1 MPSWKSLLAACCC
14 LVLAA
19 STASAALLYRGLSHT
34 ATGFTTIEPLASGR
48 LKVTNIGSSGQDGV
62 SISTAGLDGVRLPLS
77 GTLYQS
83 SDVGSSISLT
93 YHWRLASQP
102 TGSSAS
108 LSLVVQPTSLSFSP
122 VLVSTISGSVRVR
135 CSSGGALVLDS
146 SIPFGGSVSVEMP
159 PGTTCPLPAMSCALD
174 RVALEVRCSAEFSSS
189 RSISVGGV
197 VVVCDAVMF
206 SVLDNDCDDDD
217 CDGLDSELRVLS
229 PPGSSL
235 STLEFVRTD
244 FVSHGRFMSGE
255 GQVVVSPQ
263 VVTSHRR
270 LPVTNIGSSGQDG
283 VSLYRSPG
291 SGGGGAGGFLCSPS
305 TCGLS
310 GGCKLHFAPP
320 SLSFDPRVD
329 EGKGCVTRVYGTS
342 SSSPTESMLG
352 SVHITIT
359 GGNFRATPSFTGM
372 AAQAESCAVF
382 DNGVE
387 VYRTAVSSGSSV
399 QIDAPTGQP
408 LGMAINEKGLPG
420 EKKIKKKST
429 AVPQAGPGRAQPTS
443 ADFVSEQDIL
453 PIEVGFAGDRIIVFG
468 GMSVTGDEI
477 VFWGE
482 RAPTGA
488 GSSLSI
494 SSQQCLMS
502 CASSSSSTSME
513 LVGASSSSGDLVSC
527 DAPSS
532 THLSSSSTCAVVPV
546 VIDRIDAT
554 PVRAYSVTFHMSPEL
569 ASCVTGVTESDYLSR
584 TAATQMF
591 VVDNGGGSF
600 TVDCTQLGGTCGST
614 GDGEL
619 FQLHLSASA
628 PVASALGSVR
638 IDDVQLR
645 DCSNADVPGAP
656 GGSAFLPID
665 FAAPSPVS
673 SFTVT
678 QVTTGNDVSG
688 TTKLHVSHA
697 PLDAD
702 AGLAVFTKSFGG
714 YPEYDDDAIAG
725 PPSPPSSEADAISQG
740 WTLVDVSRDGQQ
752 DVVIGARGFH
762 YFVVTAR
769 DEYGNPSS
777 LSSMTGGTLNYH
789 LGDVSNGLVT
799 CAGNNRVGPED
810 ISMLGA
816 HYGSSLSYGSS
827 VACLDVGPTTDHS
840 THARPMTDNK
850 IGFEDLVVF
859 AMNYLTVSGPGLA
872 AAPAAAS
879 ANVASLEVPELPA
892 VGGTFDAVVRVEGAG
907 NVQALSLKLD
917 FNPAVLEQ
925 VSVAPGDLLAAQ
937 GRESAVLSPGLGQV
951 DAALLGGG
959 TGLSGSGELA
969 RVTFRVKA
977 GGDAGLSLA
986 GITARDG
993 ENQPVVMT
1001 AATGPGDGLARTGL
1015 AMAYPNPFEDA
1026 TTLRFG
1032 LASPG
1037 RVSLVVFDVAGRRVR
1052 KLLDGTLPSGERIVS
1067 WDGRDDAGLRLAP
1080 GAYVVRFEAGGQ
1092 RESRVVRLVR

>member
-1 MPSWKSLLAACCC
+1 MPSWKSLIAACC

-19 STASAALLYRGLSHT
+19 STPASALLYRGLSHT
-34 ATGFTTIEPLASGR
+34 ATGSSVVDQSPVGR
-48 LKVTNIGSSGQDGV
+48 LVISNIGSSGQDGV
-62 SISTAGLDGVRLPLS
+62 SISTLGLDGVRLPLH

-83 SDVGSSISLT
+83 TDVGASVSLS
-93 YHWRLASQP
+93 YSWRLVGLP
-102 TGSSAS
+102 SSSMS
-108 LSLVVQPTSLSFSP
+108 LSLVVQPSSLTFSP
-122 VLVSTISGSVRVR
+122 VLVSTVSSSIRVR
-135 CSSGGALVLDS
+135 CSSGGSIVHDS
-146 SIPFGGSVSVEMP
+146 SIPFGSSVSVDMP
-159 PGTTCPLPAMSCALD
+159 PGTTCPMPSMSCALN
-174 RVALEVRCSAEFSSS
+174 RVALELQCSAEFSSS
-189 RSISVGGV
+189 RSMTVGGV

-206 SVLDNDCDDDD
+206 SVIDNDCDDDD

-235 STLEFVRTD
+235 SSMECDRTE

-263 VVTSHRR
+263 VVSSVRR

-291 SGGGGAGGFLCSPS
+291 SGGGGGGGALCSPS

-310 GGCKLHFAPP
+310 GGCRLHFAPP
-320 SLSFDPRVD
+320 SLSFDTRVD

-342 SSSPTESMLG
+342 SSSPTETLLG
-352 SVHITIT
+352 SMHITIS
-359 GGNFRATPSFTGM
+359 GGSFSATPNFTGM

-399 QIDAPTGQP
+399 TIDAPTGQP

-420 EKKIKKKST
+420 EKKIKKKTT
-429 AVPQAGPGRAQPTS
+429 APQAGPGRAQPT
-443 ADFVSEQDIL
+443 AAEFVSEQDIL
-453 PIEVGFAGDRIIVFG
+453 PISLGFAGDRVFVFG
-468 GMSVTGDEI
+468 GSTSVTGDEI

-482 RAPTGA
+482 RAPTGS

-494 SSQQCLMS
+494 SSQMCLMR
-502 CASSSSSTSME
+502 CPSSSSSTSME

-532 THLSSSSTCAVVPV
+532 THLSSSSTCVVVPV

-554 PVRAYSVTFHMSPEL
+554 PVRAFSVTFHMSPEL
-569 ASCVTGVTESDYLSR
+569 ASCVSGVTEGDYLSSVSS
-584 TAATQMF
+584 TQMF

-600 TVDCTQLGGTCGST
+600 TVDCSQLGGTCGST

-619 FQLHLSASA
+619 FSLHLSASA
-628 PVASALGSVR
+628 PVSSALGSVV
-638 IDDVQLR
+638 IDQVSLR
-645 DCSNADVPGAP
+645 DCSNGDVTSAP

-665 FAAPSPVS
+665 FTAPSPVS

-678 QVTTGNDVSG
+678 QVLTGNDVSG

-702 AGLAVFTKSFGG
+702 AGLAVFAKPYGG
-714 YPEYDDDAIAG
+714 YPEYDDDPTAG
-725 PPSPPSSEADAISQG
+725 PPSPPSSEADALSSG
-740 WTLVDVSRDGQQ
+740 WTLVDVSRDGLQ
-752 DVVIGARGFH
+752 DVVVGARGLY

-769 DEYGNPSS
+769 DAYGNPSS
-777 LSSMTGGTLNYH
+777 MSSPSSGTLNYH
-789 LGDVSNGLVT
+789 LGDVSNGLAT
-799 CAGNNRVGPED
+799 CAGNNSVGPED

-816 HYGSSLSYGSS
+816 HYGSSLSFGSS
-827 VACLDVGPTTDHS
+827 FACLDVGPTTDHS
-840 THARPMTDNK
+840 VHGRPMTDNK
-850 IGFEDLVVF
+850 ISFEDLVVF
-859 AMNYLTVSGPGLA
+859 AMNYLVVSGPGLA
-872 AAPAAAS
+872 SAPAAA
-879 ANVASLEVPELPA
+879 AADVATLEVPELPA
-892 VGGTFDAVVRVEGAG
+892 VGGTFDAVVRMEGAG

-917 FNPAVLEQ
+917 YNPAVLEQ
-925 VSVAPGDLLAAQ
+925 VSVASGNLLSAQ

-959 TGLSGSGELA
+959 TGISGSGELA

-977 GGDAGLSLA
+977 GGDARLSLA

-1001 AATGPGDGLARTGL
+1001 ASAGPGEGIARTGL
-1015 AMAYPNPFEDA
+1015 AMAFPNPFEEA

-1037 RVSLVVFDVAGRRVR
+1037 RVSLVVFDIAGRRVR
-1052 KLLDGTLPSGERIVS
+1052 KLLDGSLPSGERIVS

>member
-19 STASAALLYRGLSHT
+19 STASAALLYRGLTHT
-34 ATGFTTIEPLASGR
+34 ATGSATVEQSPTGR
-48 LKVTNIGSSGQDGV
+48 LSITNIGSSGQDGV
-62 SISTAGLDGVRLPLS
+62 SISTAGLDGVRLPMS
-77 GTLYQS
+77 GSLYQV

-93 YHWRLASQP
+93 YHWRLVGLP
-102 TGSSAS
+102 TSSMS
-108 LSLVVQPTSLSFSP
+108 LSLVVQPSSLTFSP
-122 VLVSTISGSVRVR
+122 VMVSSISSSVRVR
-135 CSSGGALVLDS
+135 CSSGGAIVLDS
-146 SIPFGGSVSVEMP
+146 SIPFGSSVSMEMP
-159 PGTTCPLPAMSCALD
+159 PGATCPLPAMSCALD
-174 RVALEVRCSAEFSSS
+174 RVALELRCSAEWSSS
-189 RSISVGGV
+189 RVLFVGGQSV
-197 VVVCDAVMF
+197 SCDAVMF
-206 SVLDNDCDDDD
+206 SVVDNDCDDED
-217 CDGLDSELRVLS
+217 CDGLDSELRVTS

-235 STLEFVRTD
+235 SSLECVRTD

-291 SGGGGAGGFLCSPS
+291 SGGGGGGALCSPS

-310 GGCKLHFAPP
+310 GACMLHLAPP

-342 SSSPTESMLG
+342 SSSPTETLLG

-359 GGNFRATPSFTGM
+359 GGNFRATPNFTGM
-372 AAQAESCAVF
+372 AAQAESCVVL

-420 EKKIKKKST
+420 EKKIKKKT
-429 AVPQAGPGRAQPTS
+429 AAPQAGPGRAQPI
-443 ADFVSEQDIL
+443 AAEFVSEQDIL
-453 PIEVGFAGDRIIVFG
+453 PIEVGFVGDRVIVFG
-468 GMSVTGDEI
+468 GNTRVTGDEI

-494 SSQQCLMS
+494 SSQQCLMR

-532 THLSSSSTCAVVPV
+532 SHLSSSSTCVEVPV
-546 VIDRIDAT
+546 VIDRIDST
-554 PVRAYSVTFHMSPEL
+554 PMRAYSVTFHLSPEL
-569 ASCVTGVTESDYLSR
+569 VSCVTGVTESDYLSR
-584 TAATQMF
+584 TASTQMF

-600 TVDCTQLGGTCGST
+600 TVDCSVLGGVCGST

-619 FQLHLSASA
+619 FRLHLSASA
-628 PVASALGSVR
+628 PVASALGSVV
-638 IDDVQLR
+638 IDAVQLR
-645 DCSNADVPGAP
+645 DCSNLDVPGAP

-678 QVTTGNDVSG
+678 QVSSGNDVSG

-702 AGLAVFTKSFGG
+702 AGLAVFTKTFGG
-714 YPEYDDDAIAG
+714 YPEYDDDPTAG
-725 PPSPPSSEADAISQG
+725 APSPPSSEDDAISQG
-740 WTLVDVSRDGQQ
+740 WTLVDVSRDGLQ
-752 DVVIGARGFH
+752 DVVVGARGFH

-769 DEYGNPSS
+769 DAYGNPSS
-777 LSSMTGGTLNYH
+777 MSSRTDGTLNYH
-789 LGDVSNGLVT
+789 LGDVSNGLAT

-810 ISMLGA
+810 ISLLGA

-827 VACLDVGPTTDHS
+827 FACLDVGPTSDHS
-840 THARPMTDNK
+840 THGRPMTDNK
-850 IGFEDLVVF
+850 LGFEDLVVF

-872 AAPAAAS
+872 AVPAAAA

-892 VGGTFDAVVRVEGAG
+892 VGGTFDAVVRIEGSG
-907 NVQALSLKLD
+907 DIQALSLKLD
-917 FNPAVLEQ
+917 FDPAVIEQ
-925 VSVAPGDLLAAQ
+925 VSVAPGELLDAQ
-937 GRESAVLSPGLGQV
+937 GRESAVLSPGPGQI

-959 TGLSGSGELA
+959 TGLSGSGALA
-969 RVTFRVKA
+969 RVTFRVKS
-977 GGDAGLSLA
+977 GGDAGLALA

-993 ENQPVVMT
+993 ENQPVAMSAV
-1001 AATGPGDGLARTGL
+1001 TGADPGAARTGL
-1015 AMAYPNPFEDA
+1015 AMAFPNPFDDA
-1026 TTLRFG
+1026 TALRFG

-1037 RVSLVVFDVAGRRVR
+1037 RVSLVVFDIAGRRVR

-1092 RESRVVRLVR
+1092 RESRVVRLLR